1 MIDGPAL
8 HMHLNMDKK
17 RYNHKLLI
25 FYGEV
30 SGTQ

>member
-17 RYNHKLLI
+17 HYGPKLLMFHI
-25 FYGEV
+25 WF
-30 SGTQ
+30 SLR